1 LITDVYKNYKEWK
14 IRAKRQGYYSRT
26 NFSFG
31 IMKNIL
37 SEILKHNVPQ
47 IARHV
52 PLNLPK
58 LKKASNVDA
67 PKLNL
72 PKLKKINNGV

>member
-1 LITDVYKNYKEWK
+1 
-14 IRAKRQGYYSRT
+14 
-26 NFSFG
+26 
-31 IMKNIL
+31 MKNIL